1 MRKKWSKI
9 AYNIDKEYK
18 QEQVYKKIKRQRCKE
33 VECYKCKW
41 NLICEDKEDV
51 NGDNQNKYK

>member
-18 QEQVYKKIKRQRCKE
+18 QKQAYKKIKRQKCKE
-33 VECYKCKW
+33 KKCVDCRW
-41 NLICEDKEDV
+41 WRICQESK
-51 NGDNQNKYK
+51 GDNEC